1 MRDFAFSI
9 FLIILTIVLLI
20 AAIVGIGILTYKS
33 ITNEKT
39 ITTETI
45 EAEITHLT
53 MTDNYGHNY
62 YVSIPNA
69 TFKITEQEF
78 SSLKEGDI
86 ITVKITK
93 THNTKFSDY
102 TEYRIG
108 RN

>member
-1 MRDFAFSI
+1 MRGFAFSM
-9 FLIILTIVLLI
+9 FLIILTITLFI
-20 AAIVGIGILTYKS
+20 AAGVGFGTLIYKS
-33 ITNEKT
+33 ITNERT
-39 ITTETI
+39 ITTEVV
-45 EAEITHLT
+45 EVEITHLT

-86 ITVKITK
+86 ITVEITK
-93 THNTKFSDY
+93 THNTKFSDHI
-102 TEYRIG
+102 EYRLG